1 MAIRNRLFQAFNT
14 VHRIFN
20 VEAKF
25 LPYTCT
31 TRNEALVNNHT
42 KHQTYLHFSKKD
54 QNLQNITRS
63 TLDEF
68 QKMEFNVITQFQR
81 KGLNDQH
88 VDPHQII
95 YQLDRIEVL
104 RKLKVLEQN
113 AGSFPK
119 DEAQCLKLI
128 AKVHLEEPNAQENL
142 DKFIEANPQCRRLLY
157 LGQI

>member
-1 MAIRNRLFQAFNT
+1 MAIRNRLFSAFNT

-31 TRNEALVNNHT
+31 TRNEALVQNHT
-42 KHQTYLHFSKKD
+42 KHQSYLHYAKKD

-68 QKMEFNVITQFQR
+68 QKMEFNVISKFQR
-81 KGLNDQH
+81 NGLNNTQ
-88 VDPHQII
+88 VDPHQIV

-113 AGSFPK
+113 AGAFPK
-119 DEAQCLKLI
+119 DEAECLKLI
-128 AKVHLEEPNAQENL
+128 AKVHLEEQNAQENL